1 MFKKNEIEAI
11 VKYGIHPTKGLFRY
25 YDSER
30 GIDKTMRFCF
40 KANLVLAGILILSKI
55 VALFSVSIISALL
68 SLVLIAIPFLLFTAI
83 DKILVELV
91 VIMSW
96 FVLWPVMNLIFNRMT
111 R

>member
-1 MFKKNEIEAI
+1 M
-11 VKYGIHPTKGLFRY
+11 
-25 YDSER
+25 S
-30 GIDKTMRFCF
+30 M
-40 KANLVLAGILILSKI
+40 
-55 VALFSVSIISALL
+55 ISALL

-83 DKILVELV
+83 YKILVELV